1 MRASDGTD
9 LAVPDLGG
17 SGDDRLLVQG
27 AGLCAQMLPPRAH
40 ALAADHGAA
49 DDRTKR
55 LDLPQ
60 RSGAASRPRSRP
72 GSAVGLRIPRT

>member
-1 MRASDGTD
+1 MHTSDGTD
-9 LAVPDLGG
+9 LAVHDLGG

-27 AGLCAQMLPPRAH
+27 ADLCAQMLPPMAH
-40 ALAADHGAA
+40 ALAAGHRAA

-55 LDLPQ
+55 LGLPQ

>member
-1 MRASDGTD
+1 MHTSDGTD
-9 LAVPDLGG
+9 LAVHDLGG

-27 AGLCAQMLPPRAH
+27 ADLCAQMLPPMAH
-40 ALAADHGAA
+40 ALAADHRAT

-60 RSGAASRPRSRP
+60 RFGAASRPRSRP